1 MSDTMNCP
9 GCKALLRIR
18 DEMAGKKIKCPRCAH
33 VVAVPAKATEAVV
46 TLEEVAEPE
55 ERVTAKP
62 GPKSQGKPAAT
73 RPCPE
78 CGERIPVEARK
89 CRYCKAV
96 VAEEEVE
103 ELEEEEDEEEE
114 DSRPAKRSK
123 YKPCPRCGEVGAK
136 RVVWTAWGSFYGP
149 AMFNHVRCPE
159 CGYKYNGRT
168 GRSNLIPAI
177 IFVSVPLI
185 FILAIFGVLI
195 WYIHHLGYF

>member
-1 MSDTMNCP
+1 MSETMNCP
-9 GCKALLRIR
+9 GCQALLRIR

-33 VVAVPAKATEAVV
+33 VVAIPAKATEPV
-46 TLEEVAEPE
+46 TLEEVVEPE

-62 GPKSQGKPAAT
+62 APKTQAKPAT
-73 RPCPE
+73 TKPCPE

-96 VAEEEVE
+96 ADEEVE
-103 ELEEEEDEEEE
+103 ELDEAEDEEEE
-114 DSRPAKRSK
+114 DTPSKKRSK

-149 AMFNHVRCPE
+149 AMFTHVRCPE
-159 CGYKYNGRT
+159 CGYKYNGKS

-185 FILAIFGVLI
+185 IILAIFGVLI

>member
-1 MSDTMNCP
+1 MSATMNCP
-9 GCKALLRIR
+9 GCQALLRIR

-33 VVAVPAKATEAVV
+33 VVAIPAKATEEAV
-46 TLEEVAEPE
+46 TLEEVVEPE

-62 GPKSQGKPAAT
+62 GPKTQAKPATT

-103 ELEEEEDEEEE
+103 ELEEEEDAEE
-114 DSRPAKRSK
+114 DTRARKRSK
-123 YKPCPRCGEVGAK
+123 FKPCPRCGEAGAK

>member
-1 MSDTMNCP
+1 MSATMNCP
-9 GCKALLRIR
+9 GCKTLLRIR
-18 DEMAGKKIKCPRCAH
+18 EEMAGKKIKCPRCAH
-33 VVAVPAKATEAVV
+33 IVAIPAKGTAAVV
-46 TLEEVAEPE
+46 TLEEVVEPE

-62 GPKSQGKPAAT
+62 ESKTQAKPATT
-73 RPCPE
+73 RPCPK

-96 VAEEEVE
+96 IAEEEVE
-103 ELEEEEDEEEE
+103 ELDEAEDEEE
-114 DSRPAKRSK
+114 DAPAKKHSK

-149 AMFNHVRCPE
+149 AMFTHVRCPE
-159 CGYKYNGRT
+159 CGCKYNGKS

-177 IFVSVPLI
+177 IFVSLPLL